1 MKHITGKKSKENSMW
16 TSILIGI
23 VCSLLVS
30 FIGVIIITFLI
41 NKESFGLNTGGGMS
55 AVIWFGSSFAGAAI
69 ACKFTNRQYF
79 IVSAVTALGYLL
91 ILAGM
96 QIMFFDSQFYQIWK
110 GILAAL
116 AGILPC
122 ILLFGRTSGRKKGKI
137 KYRPV

>member
-79 IVSAVTALGYLL
+79 IVSAVTTH
-91 ILAGM
+91 
-96 QIMFFDSQFYQIWK
+96 F
-110 GILAAL
+110 
-116 AGILPC
+116 
-122 ILLFGRTSGRKKGKI
+122 
-137 KYRPV
+137 